1 METKKSIAIIGGGV
15 SGLTAGYLLH
25 NKYDISLFEK
35 TNQLGGNAY
44 TFKASKGEE
53 VDIAVA
59 AFGKAGYPNF
69 YKLLKKLDV
78 KTSLCITSYMSFH
91 NLETKKGLYL
101 TPTLKGLW
109 AQKFSLFNPK
119 NLISVYRLFSGVRK
133 GKKLNKKGEFNN
145 LTMEDALKQLP
156 QIKGDARTILISALC
171 LMSSMSAAAVYKAPA
186 TFFFNKLVHHSD
198 VVSLK
203 AAWSVRAMTNG
214 TRSYIQKLADTFR
227 ENITLNSTINKV
239 TRNENKVTLLFDNDT
254 AQEFDHVIFACHA
267 DHAYKM
273 LDTPTPLEDK
283 LLGIWKY
290 KDGPVIVHRDASS
303 FPARPLSQA
312 YTFLYDVKD
321 GVFNTSV
328 NGALWHEP
336 GVDKNTVLFSS
347 QHPNFPIKNDLIEL
361 NEVLRTPI
369 FDFNTTPITNE
380 LPQLNGKKNSYY
392 CGSYFGFGLHEDAI
406 TSAINVAEM
415 LGVKFE

>member
-1 METKKSIAIIGGGV
+1 MKQSIAIIGGGV

-25 NKYDISLFEK
+25 NKYDVSLFEK
-35 TNQLGGNAY
+35 SSQLGGNAY

-78 KTSLCITSYMSFH
+78 KTSLCVTSYMSFH

-101 TPTLKGLW
+101 TPTFKGLW

-119 NLISVYRLFSGVRK
+119 NIISVYRLFSGVRK
-133 GKKLNKKGEFNN
+133 GKRLNKEGAFEN

-171 LMSSMSAAAVYKAPA
+171 LMSSMSAAEVYQAPA
-186 TFFFNKLVHHSD
+186 TFFFNKLEHHND

-214 TRSYIQKLADTFR
+214 TRSYIQNLADTFR
-227 ENITLNSTINKV
+227 ENITLNSTISKV
-239 TRNENKVTLLFDNDT
+239 IRNDNRVTLIFDNNT
-254 AQEFDHVIFACHA
+254 TQEFDHVIFACHA

-273 LDTPTPLEDK
+273 LEKPTPLEDE

-336 GVDKNTVLFSS
+336 GVDNKTVLFSS
-347 QHPNFPIKNDLIEL
+347 QHPNFPIKKELIEL
-361 NEVLRTPI
+361 DEVLRTPI
-369 FDFNTTPITNE
+369 FDFNTTPITSK
-380 LPQLNGKKNSYY
+380 LPQLNGKQNTYY

-406 TSAINVAEM
+406 TSAINVANL

>member
-1 METKKSIAIIGGGV
+1 MKQSIAIIGGGV

-25 NKYDISLFEK
+25 EKYAVSLFEK
-35 TNQLGGNAY
+35 SKQLGGNAY

-78 KTSLCITSYMSFH
+78 QTSLCITSYMSFH

-101 TPTLKGLW
+101 TPTFKGLW

-119 NLISVYRLFSGVRK
+119 NIINVYRLFSGVRK
-133 GKKLNKKGEFNN
+133 GKKLNNKGEFDK
-145 LTMEDALKQLP
+145 LTMEEALTQLP
-156 QIKGDARTILISALC
+156 QIKNDARTILISALC
-171 LMSSMSAAAVYKAPA
+171 LMSSMSAAEVYKAPA
-186 TFFFNKLVHHSD
+186 SFFFKKLEHHND

-227 ENITLNSTINKV
+227 DNITLNATISKAI
-239 TRNENKVTLLFDNDT
+239 RKDERVTLVFENGT
-254 AQEFDHVIFACHA
+254 TQEFDHVIFACHA

-273 LDTPTPLEDK
+273 LETPTPLEDK
-283 LLGIWKY
+283 LLGIWQY

-303 FPARPLSQA
+303 FPSRPLSQA
-312 YTFLYDVKD
+312 YTFLYDVKE

-336 GVDKNTVLFSS
+336 GVNKNAILFSS
-347 QHPNFPIKNDLIEL
+347 QHPNFPIKKELIEL

-369 FDFNTTPITNE
+369 FDFNTTPITDE
-380 LPQLNGKKNSYY
+380 LPQLNGKQNTYY

-406 TSAINVAEM
+406 SSAIKVADL

>member
-1 METKKSIAIIGGGV
+1 MKESIAIIGGGV

-25 NKYDISLFEK
+25 EKYEVSLFEK
-35 TNQLGGNAY
+35 TDRLGGNAY

-59 AFGKAGYPNF
+59 AFGQAGYPNF

-91 NLETKKGLYL
+91 NQETKKGLYL
-101 TPTLKGLW
+101 TPTISGLW
-109 AQKFSLFNPK
+109 AQRFSLLNPK
-119 NLISVYRLFSGVRK
+119 NLVSVIRLFSGVRK
-133 GKKLNKKGEFNN
+133 GKKLNRKGDFDN
-145 LTMEDALKQLP
+145 LTMEEALKQLP

-171 LMSSMSAAAVYKAPA
+171 LMSSMSAAEVYQAPA
-186 TFFFNKLVHHSD
+186 IFFFNKLAHHND

-203 AAWSVRAMTNG
+203 AAWSVRAMKQG
-214 TRSYIQKLADTFR
+214 TRSYIQKLADPFR
-227 ENITLNSTINKV
+227 DNIYLNSTIANVIRKDNKS
-239 TRNENKVTLLFDNDT
+239 TLVFEDDST
-254 AQEFDHVIFACHA
+254 KKFDHIIFACHA

-290 KDGPVIVHRDASS
+290 KDGPVIVHRDGSS
-303 FPARPLSQA
+303 FPSRPLSQA
-312 YTFLYDVKD
+312 YTFIYDVKD

-336 GVDKNTVLFSS
+336 GVDNNTELYSS
-347 QHPNFPIKNDLIEL
+347 QHPNFPIKEELVEL
-361 NEVLRTPI
+361 NELLRTPI
-369 FDFNTTPITNE
+369 FDFDTTPIIKE
-380 LPQLNGKKNSYY
+380 LPKLNGQQNTYY

-406 TSAINVAEM
+406 TSAINVADQ
-415 LGVKFE
+415 LGVKFK